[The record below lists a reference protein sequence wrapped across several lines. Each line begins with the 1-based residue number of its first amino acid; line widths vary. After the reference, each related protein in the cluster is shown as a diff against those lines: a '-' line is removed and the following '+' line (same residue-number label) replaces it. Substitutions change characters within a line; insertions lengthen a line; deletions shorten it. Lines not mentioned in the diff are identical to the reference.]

1 MDMAKMINVFMRL
14 FGNKLI
20 GMAVNKGVDY
30 AARRGKPQTE
40 MTPAE
45 LAQANSA
52 RQFAQRAKQIRNATR
67 RFF

>member
-1 MDMAKMINVFMRL
+1 MDMSKMINTVMRL
-14 FGNKLI
+14 FGRKLI

-30 AARRGKPQTE
+30 AARRGKPQSE

-45 LAQANSA
+45 LAGAQSA
-52 RQFAQRAKQIRNATR
+52 RQFAQRAKQIRSVTR